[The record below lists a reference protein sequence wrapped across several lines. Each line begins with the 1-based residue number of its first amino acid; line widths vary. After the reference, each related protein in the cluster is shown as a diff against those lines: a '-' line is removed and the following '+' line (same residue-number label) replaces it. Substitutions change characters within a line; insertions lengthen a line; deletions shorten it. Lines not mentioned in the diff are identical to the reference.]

1 MRFFYYLILSLLLTI
16 SPVLADSRLS
26 RTATGTYSLDK
37 SHATVMFQIMHLGYS
52 NYVGRF
58 NSFDAKLTLDAA
70 DPRKSSVEATITP
83 ASVDTNNPE
92 LQDKLRGEYYFNV
105 AQFPEIKFVSKSIT
119 LMNANSGVIVGDLTM
134 LGVTKPVTLL
144 VTLNGAGM
152 NAYASVYTVGF
163 TANTVIKRSD
173 WGMKTLIPQVGDEV
187 KISINA
193 EFHRDPTPE
202 TH

>member
-1 MRFFYYLILSLLLTI
+1 MRFFYYLILGLLLTI
-16 SPVLADSRLS
+16 SPASADSRLA
-26 RTATGTYSLDK
+26 RTATGSYSLDK
-37 SHATVMFQIMHLGYS
+37 SHATVIFQIMHLGYS

-58 NSFDAKLTLDAA
+58 NSFDARLTLDAT

-134 LGVTKPVTLL
+134 LGVTKPVTLQ

-173 WGMKTLIPQVGDEV
+173 WGLKTLIPQVGDEV

-202 TH
+202 AH